1 MFSQLVMDSI
11 KATIYL
17 NAAVKANTQCGTHTS
32 SSLSEQNSEGDPT
45 WGVPKYFAEKI
56 SKHGLQGVS
65 CVRLLCS
72 QYCLYCGWVWCVCL
86 CVCVHACVRL
96 CVRVC
101 VCVCVQVCVCVC
113 VCACVHAHTVAA
125 NLPSLWQCG

>member
-1 MFSQLVMDSI
+1 MDSI

-17 NAAVKANTQCGTHTS
+17 NAAVKANTQCGTRT

-65 CVRLLCS
+65 CFRLLCS
-72 QYCLYCGWVWCVCL
+72 QYCLYVLWVGL
-86 CVCVHACVRL
+86 VCVF
-96 CVRVC
+96 VC
-101 VCVCVQVCVCVC
+101 VCVCVC
-113 VCACVHAHTVAA
+113 VCACVRSCVRACTHTQWLLISHHYGNVGDA
-125 NLPSLWQCG
+125 LRV